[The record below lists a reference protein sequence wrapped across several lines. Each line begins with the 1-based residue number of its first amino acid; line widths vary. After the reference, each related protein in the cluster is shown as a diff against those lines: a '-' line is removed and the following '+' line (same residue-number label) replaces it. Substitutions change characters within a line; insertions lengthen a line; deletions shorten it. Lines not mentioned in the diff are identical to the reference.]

1 MDFGFLSKISKFWN
15 FLRIQLNFSASCALK
30 SKNWPLFMFSIL
42 NLNDLNWKYDDG
54 FSTKKVSEL
63 LFENAK

>member
-1 MDFGFLSKISKFWN
+1 
-15 FLRIQLNFSASCALK
+15 
-30 SKNWPLFMFSIL
+30 MFSIL

-63 LFENAK
+63 LFENAKWPSFSIDV